1 MLSRALG
8 LGVFVFIS
16 ISVARL
22 EKKKLKKVYQQET
35 DTLWVTEQ
43 VRKDFSIDS
52 HKFAMLKASYFVKKG
67 LNLLDLSLCKLS

>member
-16 ISVARL
+16 VSVARL
-22 EKKKLKKVYQQET
+22 EKKKLKKVYQQGT

-52 HKFAMLKASYFVKKG
+52 HKFAMLQASYFGKKG